1 MLSAG
6 ATPLLVVMIALA
18 VLFDFINGFHDTA
31 NAVATVISTR
41 VLRPWVAIAM
51 AGVLN
56 FVGAMSGT
64 EVARTVGSGIVGG
77 SVPLIAITAALV
89 GAIAWN
95 LFTWYFG
102 IPSSSSHALIGSL
115 LGAGI
120 ASLGMGSV
128 HWNVLVNKVAVP
140 LILSPAVGFMFALL
154 LMRLLIRV
162 FGAMSPSRVG
172 PIFRRSQIVSAA
184 FMAFS
189 HGSNDAQKT
198 MGIITLGLVSSG
210 LLPTFHVPTW
220 VIGLSAA
227 AMGAGTFAGGRRII
241 HTMGTRLAHL
251 QPIHGFAAE
260 TAAATVIQAASRF
273 GLPLSTTHVIS
284 SSILGAG
291 AARRLNAVRW
301 GVVRTM
307 AGAWVLTIPVTAALG
322 FAAETAA
329 ATVIQ
334 AASRFGFPLST
345 THVIS
350 SSILGA
356 GAARRLNAV
365 RWEVARTM
373 AGAWVLTIPV
383 TATLGLVAALVAH
396 AVLH

>member
-1 MLSAG
+1 MPNAG
-6 ATPLLVVMIALA
+6 ITPLLVVLIALA
-18 VLFDFINGFHDTA
+18 VVFDFINGFHDTA

-51 AGVLN
+51 AAVLN

-77 SVPLIAITAALV
+77 SVPLVAVTAALA
-89 GAIAWN
+89 GAIVWN
-95 LFTWYFG
+95 LVTWYFG

-120 ASLGMGSV
+120 ASLGAGSV
-128 HWNVLVNKVAVP
+128 HWNVLINKVAVP
-140 LILSPAVGFMFALL
+140 LLLSPAAGFVLALA
-154 LMRLLIRV
+154 LMRILIGV
-162 FGAMSPSRVG
+162 FGSMSPSRVG

-198 MGIITLGLVSSG
+198 MGIITLGLVSAG
-210 LLPTFHVPTW
+210 ILPSFHVPTW

-241 HTMGTRLAHL
+241 HTMGTRLARL
-251 QPIHGFAAE
+251 EPIHGFAAE
-260 TAAATVIQAASRF
+260 T
-273 GLPLSTTHVIS
+273 
-284 SSILGAG
+284 
-291 AARRLNAVRW
+291 
-301 GVVRTM
+301 
-307 AGAWVLTIPVTAALG
+307 
-322 FAAETAA
+322 TAA
-329 ATVIQ
+329 AVIE

-350 SSILGA
+350 SSILGV
-356 GAARRLNAV
+356 GAARRMNAV
-365 RWEVARTM
+365 RWGIVRTM

-383 TATLGLVAALVAH
+383 TATLGFIATLVAH
-396 AVLH
+396 AVWR